1 MASRRLGMSQV
12 LPPDML
18 SRVLAEEDGKIR
30 RILSLCRTQFTET
43 HSDII
48 CAMCKIIL
56 RFCVRNHGPWHA
68 HKRVRELY
76 SLFQVAER
84 AEKAYDCAMK
94 TEHPAL

>member
-1 MASRRLGMSQV
+1 MACRRVGVSQA

-18 SRVLAEEDGKIR
+18 SRVLAEEDDKIR

-56 RFCVRNHGPWHA
+56 RFSVRNHGPWHA

-76 SLFQVAER
+76 SL
-84 AEKAYDCAMK
+84 
-94 TEHPAL
+94 

>member
-1 MASRRLGMSQV
+1 MSQV

-56 RFCVRNHGPWHA
+56 RFSVRNHGPWQLFGRVG
-68 HKRVRELY
+68 KRFTL
-76 SLFQVAER
+76 
-84 AEKAYDCAMK
+84 
-94 TEHPAL
+94 T

>member
-1 MASRRLGMSQV
+1 MTRFLNTFLTESLGIAILEAAWRGRRVGVSQA
-12 LPPDML
+12 LPPDMI

-30 RILSLCRTQFTET
+30 RLLSLCRTQITET

-56 RFCVRNHGPWHA
+56 RFSVRNHGPWHA

-76 SLFQVAER
+76 SW
-84 AEKAYDCAMK
+84 
-94 TEHPAL
+94 